1 MTQDGGFALPENV
14 VAKIG
19 QVLGLSSTQL
29 QGYDL
34 VKLIEE
40 LCDTALMF
48 DQDERQ
54 EVAGSEPPAAIE
66 SQVASP
72 AANAA
77 Q

>member
-1 MTQDGGFALPENV
+1 MTQDGGLELPENV
-14 VAKIG
+14 VAKIK
-19 QVLGLSSTQL
+19 QVLGLSSVQL

-54 EVAGSEPPAAIE
+54 EVAENEPTAAIE
-66 SQVASP
+66 SNSASP
-72 AANAA
+72 ATNAA
-77 Q
+77 P

>member
-1 MTQDGGFALPENV
+1 MTQDGGLELPENV
-14 VAKIG
+14 VAKIK
-19 QVLGLSSTQL
+19 QVLGLSSVQL

-54 EVAGSEPPAAIE
+54 EVAENEPTAAIE
-66 SQVASP
+66 SNSASP
-72 AANAA
+72 ATNTAP
-77 Q
+77 

>member
-1 MTQDGGFALPENV
+1 MTQDGGLELPENV
-14 VAKIG
+14 VAKIE
-19 QVLGLSSTQL
+19 QVLGLSSVQL

-54 EVAGSEPPAAIE
+54 EVAENEPAAPIE
-66 SQVASP
+66 SSSPSP
-72 AANAA
+72 AANATP
-77 Q
+77 

>member
-1 MTQDGGFALPENV
+1 MTQDGGLELPENV

-19 QVLGLSSTQL
+19 QVLGLSSVQL

-54 EVAGSEPPAAIE
+54 EVAENEPTAAIE
-66 SQVASP
+66 SNSASP
-72 AANAA
+72 ATNAA
-77 Q
+77 P